1 MLVQD
6 YTSPGCFDESLREGG
21 VPRASSEALVTY
33 LAAMDIKQVQALQKL
48 ADATI
53 ARMGVSFTV
62 YSDQGNI
69 DRAWP
74 FDIWPRTIEATEW
87 RQVELGLAQRL
98 KALNCFI
105 HDVYNERAIFKA
117 GIVPEEVVFSSR
129 NFRPECVGMQPKH
142 QAWANICGTDL
153 VRDASGQF
161 FVLEDNLRVPSG
173 VSYMLENRAVM
184 KQVVPELFENLHIQ
198 PMGDYPNKLLSMLSS
213 LSPNEG
219 GVAEVVVLTPGIYNS
234 AYYEHAFLAHEM
246 GAELVEGG
254 DLLVGEDDFVYMRNI
269 EGLKRVDV
277 IYRRIDDEFIDPEV
291 FREDSTLGVP
301 GLMRAW
307 KAGKVA
313 IANAPGCGVADDKV
327 VYAYVP
333 DMIRFYLNEE
343 PLVPN
348 VPTYLCSRDEDRT
361 YVLANIE
368 KLVVKPA
375 NESGGYGMLVGPHAD
390 AEQHEAFRQLI
401 AQNPRNYIAQPTL
414 SLSTVPSLCGEAV
427 EPRHVDL
434 RPFILQGAKSY
445 VTPGGLTRVA
455 MVKGSLVVNSSQGGG
470 SKDTWIVDTEVDDV
484 I

>member
-142 QAWANICGTDL
+142 QAWANLCGTDL

-198 PMGDYPNKLLSMLSS
+198 PMGDYPNC
-213 LSPNEG
+213 P
-219 GVAEVVVLTPGIYNS
+219 P
-234 AYYEHAFLAHEM
+234 
-246 GAELVEGG
+246 
-254 DLLVGEDDFVYMRNI
+254 
-269 EGLKRVDV
+269 
-277 IYRRIDDEFIDPEV
+277 YRR
-291 FREDSTLGVP
+291 
-301 GLMRAW
+301 MRA
-307 KAGKVA
+307 A
-313 IANAPGCGVADDKV
+313 
-327 VYAYVP
+327 
-333 DMIRFYLNEE
+333 
-343 PLVPN
+343 
-348 VPTYLCSRDEDRT
+348 
-361 YVLANIE
+361 
-368 KLVVKPA
+368 
-375 NESGGYGMLVGPHAD
+375 
-390 AEQHEAFRQLI
+390 
-401 AQNPRNYIAQPTL
+401 
-414 SLSTVPSLCGEAV
+414 
-427 EPRHVDL
+427 
-434 RPFILQGAKSY
+434 
-445 VTPGGLTRVA
+445 
-455 MVKGSLVVNSSQGGG
+455 
-470 SKDTWIVDTEVDDV
+470 
-484 I
+484 